1 MRDFSLV
8 VIQQRYPI
16 GRINNM
22 IRCFLGD
29 LGLAIGFRA
38 ENFRMGYP
46 YNSDLLINLEIKK
59 KSGSSINPDIHH
71 SKVPSSGYP
80 ILMFFSSEDLN

>member
-1 MRDFSLV
+1 MV
-8 VIQQRYPI
+8 VIQQSYPI

-46 YNSDLLINLEIKK
+46 YNPDRLISLEINNKRRT
-59 KSGSSINPDIHH
+59 SII
-71 SKVPSSGYP
+71 
-80 ILMFFSSEDLN
+80 

>member
-1 MRDFSLV
+1 
-8 VIQQRYPI
+8 
-16 GRINNM
+16 M

-46 YNSDLLINLEIKK
+46 YNSDLLINLEIIFRGEQAIFNLEIKK

-71 SKVPSSGYP
+71 PKVPSSVLL
-80 ILMFFSSEDLN
+80 ILKEI